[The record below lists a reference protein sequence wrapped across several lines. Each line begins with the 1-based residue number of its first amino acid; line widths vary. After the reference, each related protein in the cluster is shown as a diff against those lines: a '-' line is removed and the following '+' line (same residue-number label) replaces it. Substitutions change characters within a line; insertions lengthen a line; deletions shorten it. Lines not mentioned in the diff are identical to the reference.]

1 MPSIA
6 LESPSV
12 VQFFNMFE
20 QTKKTIKINNAKK
33 SSSSA
38 STNNTPN
45 RSTTK
50 NNNHRKN
57 SKPSRASSVSP
68 KPNRHNK
75 QLPNTPKNK
84 KQHQSSVCQEHQ
96 AKGVGLFSSTNPNG
110 RTPQRTHGGN
120 NNSRRNTGEFKNLQ
134 KVDKTSKIYNNCP
147 KNNNNNNQNENQSDS
162 SLSVK
167 SSKPSNNINGYVK
180 LAKLTNK
187 SDSDN
192 DSRENGNSSS
202 HGSRS
207 SQRMRYRNEDSFC
220 FEVQANSEHYAGS
233 AEAPDAKS
241 LPLPPTDWIVKNV
254 CSNRVPKND
263 LFTANSKNNNNSNSK
278 PDQDL
283 TPNVQHLFASM
294 GMVKASA

>member
-20 QTKKTIKINNAKK
+20 QKKQPVHAKK
-33 SSSSA
+33 SA

-45 RSTTK
+45 RSTT
-50 NNNHRKN
+50 NHHHHRKN

-68 KPNRHNK
+68 KPNK
-75 QLPNTPKNK
+75 KLPNTPKTK
-84 KQHQSSVCQEHQ
+84 KQSVCQEQ
-96 AKGVGLFSSTNPNG
+96 AKPGSQPTG
-110 RTPQRTHGGN
+110 RYPGGSG
-120 NNSRRNTGEFKNLQ
+120 SRRNTGEFKNVQ
-134 KVDKTSKIYNNCP
+134 KPSNNKINCP
-147 KNNNNNNQNENQSDS
+147 KNNNNNTNNQNENQSDS

-167 SSKPSNNINGYVK
+167 SSKPSNINGYVK

-192 DSRENGNSSS
+192 DSPGNSNAS
-202 HGSRS
+202 HRS

-241 LPLPPTDWIVKNV
+241 LPLPPTDWIETKKR
-254 CSNRVPKND
+254 SNRVPKNT
-263 LFTANSKNNNNSNSK
+263 FTANSKKIINNSNSK
-278 PDQDL
+278 DLKEDL

>member
-20 QTKKTIKINNAKK
+20 QKKPVHAKK
-33 SSSSA
+33 KPA

-45 RSTTK
+45 RSTTY
-50 NNNHRKN
+50 NHHHRKN

-68 KPNRHNK
+68 KPNK
-75 QLPNTPKNK
+75 KLPNTPKTK
-84 KQHQSSVCQEHQ
+84 KSVHQEQ
-96 AKGVGLFSSTNPNG
+96 AKPGSQPTG
-110 RTPQRTHGGN
+110 RYPAGSG
-120 NNSRRNTGEFKNLQ
+120 SRRNTGEFKNLQ
-134 KVDKTSKIYNNCP
+134 KPSNCP
-147 KNNNNNNQNENQSDS
+147 KNNNNHHHNNENQSDS

-167 SSKPSNNINGYVK
+167 SSKPSNINGYVK

-192 DSRENGNSSS
+192 DSPGNSNAS
-202 HGSRS
+202 HRS

-241 LPLPPTDWIVKNV
+241 LPLPPTDWIETKR
-254 CSNRVPKND
+254 SNRVPKNT
-263 LFTANSKNNNNSNSK
+263 FTANSKKIINNSNSK
-278 PDQDL
+278 DHKDDL

>member
-20 QTKKTIKINNAKK
+20 QKKQPVHAKK
-33 SSSSA
+33 SA

-45 RSTTK
+45 RSTT
-50 NNNHRKN
+50 NHHHHHRKN

-68 KPNRHNK
+68 KPNK
-75 QLPNTPKNK
+75 KLPNTPKTK
-84 KQHQSSVCQEHQ
+84 KQSVCQEQ
-96 AKGVGLFSSTNPNG
+96 AKPGSQAHTG
-110 RTPQRTHGGN
+110 RYPGGSG
-120 NNSRRNTGEFKNLQ
+120 SRRNTGEFKNVQ
-134 KVDKTSKIYNNCP
+134 KPSNNKINCP
-147 KNNNNNNQNENQSDS
+147 KNNNNNNTNQNENQSDS

-167 SSKPSNNINGYVK
+167 SSKPSNINGYVK

-192 DSRENGNSSS
+192 DSPGNSNAS
-202 HGSRS
+202 HRS
-207 SQRMRYRNEDSFC
+207 SQRMRYRNEDSSVLKC
-220 FEVQANSEHYAGS
+220 KPNSEHYAGS

-241 LPLPPTDWIVKNV
+241 LPLPPTDWIETKKQR
-254 CSNRVPKND
+254 SNRVPKNT
-263 LFTANSKNNNNSNSK
+263 FTANSKKNINNSNSK
-278 PDQDL
+278 DLKEDL